1 MVAHI
6 DQMARETLLQCLR
19 LRKELE
25 RLRFAEETVQ
35 KDDVLAIRYAR
46 LALDDVNV
54 EPHWAW
60 SAYWARTSVL
70 FKVHRS
76 LAAAA
81 DLHCRVE
88 GIGCC

>member
-25 RLRFAEETVQ
+25 RLRFAEEPVQ
-35 KDDVLAIRYAR
+35 KDDMLAIRYAR

-54 EPHWAW
+54 ESHWAW

-70 FKVHRS
+70 FKVHSS
-76 LAAAA
+76 LATAAEP
-81 DLHCRVE
+81 HCRMESV
-88 GIGCC
+88 GSR